1 MKKKVLMSSI
11 VTIVLCLT
19 LIAGSTY
26 ALFTDRED
34 VNITVTSGT
43 VDIDSKLV
51 NLKYWSTL
59 GRVLAESG
67 ANAQKVDGK
76 NEIAVA
82 YMVPGDVLEF
92 DLVVG
97 NNSNVAVDYRTVLG
111 VTKDDGLWSGIVVEI
126 DGVIVGQLDNGV
138 VESEYKE
145 LRVGSG
151 DTTIHVKVYLPEE
164 RGNEYQNKTCTFY
177 YFVEAIQANHD
188 GK

>member
-11 VTIVLCLT
+11 VTIALCLT

-26 ALFTDRED
+26 ALFTDSEN

-43 VDIDSKLV
+43 VDIDSKLEGLTYGSDL
-51 NLKYWSTL
+51 NNM
-59 GRVLAESG
+59 VLPESG
-67 ANAQKVDGK
+67 VKQVEGK

-82 YMVPGDVLEF
+82 WMVPGDYFEF

-97 NNSNVAVDYRTVLG
+97 NNSNVSVDYRTVLG
-111 VTKDDGLWSGIVVEI
+111 VTNDTGLWSGLVVEI
-126 DGVIVGQLDNGV
+126 DGVVVGQLDNGV
-138 VESEYKE
+138 VESTYAN
-145 LRVGSG
+145 LGAGNTTVHVRVS
-151 DTTIHVKVYLPEE
+151 LPED

-188 GK
+188 GQ